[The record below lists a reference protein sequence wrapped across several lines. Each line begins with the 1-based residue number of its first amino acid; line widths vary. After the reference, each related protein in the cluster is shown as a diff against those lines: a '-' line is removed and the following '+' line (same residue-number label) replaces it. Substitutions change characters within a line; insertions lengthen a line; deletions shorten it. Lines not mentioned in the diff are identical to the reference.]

1 MVNHNSKKAN
11 VYYRI
16 AHILW
21 FLSIAVLPIVIYRII
36 LLAIPVL
43 LTSLF
48 LRVMGTVA
56 YLSGNDKNTNR
67 SDLKRRALKMQN
79 MSRFYWVLAPLCLLI
94 CIAIFLNSSGNP
106 YGAVVLWFICGIL
119 GVMALISAIS
129 TTIIKR
135 NIIKRHHFPKH
146 LKSTPVKRKPP
157 KKYYDDKI

>member
-11 VYYRI
+11 VNYRI

-21 FLSIAVLPIVIYRII
+21 FLSIAVLPIVICHII

-43 LTSLF
+43 LMSLF

-56 YLSGNDKNTNR
+56 YLSGNDENTNR

-94 CIAIFLNSSGNP
+94 RRGRAMVYLWYSRCN
-106 YGAVVLWFICGIL
+106 GADL
-119 GVMALISAIS
+119 
-129 TTIIKR
+129 R
-135 NIIKRHHFPKH
+135 NIYNNHKAKHHKT
-146 LKSTPVKRKPP
+146 TPPP
-157 KKYYDDKI
+157 KASQKYTSKT